1 VADLEK
7 QASALESALF
17 GAGANAAKASEL
29 LAQKAALEKESEK
42 LYKEWDELE
51 ALLAIPV

>member
-1 VADLEK
+1 LEK